1 MYNNNPCILMFIMYS
16 STLAHFYFISLQ
28 PPAPFSVIFLPHS
41 PNPILLVFPPHP
53 PNPLLLEENAVIKR

>member
-1 MYNNNPCILMFIMYS
+1 MYS